1 MNLTSKQIAE
11 AFSRHDFS
19 PAYPYLLDTIQW
31 NLVGSERIIGQES
44 VIRTCQESAAYF
56 DTVTTTFA
64 QFVVL
69 TGDDFVVIDSLADY
83 ADAHQQI
90 TRIASCDIYR
100 FTDGK
105 LAEITSYTT
114 DVSEQVQHT

>member
-1 MNLTSKQIAE
+1 MNLTNQQIAE
-11 AFSRHDFS
+11 AFSGHDFA

-56 DTVTTTFA
+56 DTVTTTFV
-64 QFVVL
+64 QFIVL
-69 TGDDFVVIDSLADY
+69 TGDNFVVIDSLADY
-83 ADAHQQI
+83 ADAQQQV
-90 TRIASCDIYR
+90 TPVASCAIYR

-105 LAEITSYTT
+105 LAEITSYTI
-114 DVSEQVQHT
+114 DMSETQHT

>member
-1 MNLTSKQIAE
+1 MKLTNQQIAE
-11 AFSRHDFS
+11 AFSKHEFELT
-19 PAYPYLLDTIQW
+19 YPYLSDAIQW
-31 NLVGSERIIGQES
+31 NLVGSERIRGKEGVMQ
-44 VIRTCQESAAYF
+44 TCKESAAYF

-83 ADAHQQI
+83 QDAQQQT

-105 LAEITSYTT
+105 LSDITSYTA
-114 DVSEQVQHT
+114 DVSDNE

>member
-1 MNLTSKQIAE
+1 MKLTNGQLAE
-11 AFSRHDFS
+11 AFSKHEFEVT
-19 PAYPYLLDTIQW
+19 YPYLSDTIQW
-31 NLVGSERIIGQES
+31 NLVGSDRITGKEGVMQ
-44 VIRTCQESAAYF
+44 TCRESAAYF

-83 ADAHQQI
+83 RDDKHQT

-105 LAEITSYTT
+105 LTAITSYTT
-114 DVSEQVQHT
+114 DVSENG

>member
-1 MNLTSKQIAE
+1 MKLTNRQIAE
-11 AFSRHDFS
+11 AFSQHDFELT
-19 PAYPYLLDTIQW
+19 YPYLSETIQW
-31 NLVGSERIIGQES
+31 NLVGSERIAGKEG
-44 VIRTCQESAAYF
+44 VMRTCRESAAYF

-83 ADAHQQI
+83 TDAQQQT

-100 FTDGK
+100 FTDGQ
-105 LAEITSYTT
+105 LADITSYTA
-114 DVSEQVQHT
+114 DVGEKE

>member
-1 MNLTSKQIAE
+1 MELTIKQIAE
-11 AFSRHDFS
+11 AFSKHEFDLT
-19 PAYPYLLDTIQW
+19 YPYLLDTIQW
-31 NLVGSERIIGQES
+31 NLVGSERIMGREGVVQ
-44 VIRTCQESAAYF
+44 TCQQSATYF
-56 DTVTTTFA
+56 DTVTTTFL

-83 ADAHQQI
+83 TDAQQQ
-90 TRIASCDIYR
+90 TTQIASCDIYQ

-114 DVSEQVQHT
+114 EIIKQS